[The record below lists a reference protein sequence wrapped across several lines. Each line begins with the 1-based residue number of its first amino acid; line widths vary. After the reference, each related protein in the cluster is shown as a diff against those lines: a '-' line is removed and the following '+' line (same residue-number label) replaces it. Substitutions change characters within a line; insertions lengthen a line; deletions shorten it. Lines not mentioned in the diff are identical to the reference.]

1 MRYLSII
8 MVLVFF
14 TTLLNASHFR
24 SIRVGSFLNKVDADK
39 SLIKLNKY
47 MKTQRNIIHFQKK
60 LFFRA
65 KAIKVG
71 RYYMNVIEPFG
82 DNQKEL
88 QEIVDTIRKKY
99 PHAYIKKVKGKM
111 PKVKHSKPVSKPKI
125 KEVIKKEPKKIIQPI
140 VEKVAE
146 PIVITPIVIPKPIIE
161 KKIVPIIIEEIVEP
175 IIIQEK
181 NETLP
186 VVVQEKNETII
197 EENIS
202 EPIIIQEKNET
213 IIEENISEP
222 IIEET
227 LVEEVVISDLQDVK
241 VIEKENKESEI
252 AVVEVEEQ
260 QEKEVEV
267 AVVEIEEQQEKEIE
281 VAVVEVKEEQEK
293 EVEVAVVEVEEQ
305 QEKEVEVAI
314 VEVKENKILHIL
326 NTVPKEIK
334 FLLIALISVI
344 FFLFVILLVLL
355 KKVSNLKKEKI
366 SSIDSVEI
374 EQTEKLSALE
384 KQLELV
390 NTTHENSMMQ
400 LNSKH
405 KEEISTL
412 EDSYNRKIGTINL
425 NNENSLSELLL
436 NHQNDMDELIVSNKD
451 KIQKIEDENLK
462 QIEVLRVE
470 LSNSKTKEIQTEPLL
485 ETPTPIQELKEPEV
499 VPVII
504 EEAETEELT
513 SAIGLGNCDGD
524 EQFYN
529 TILAEFKTSYKESP
543 LTFEKL
549 CIENN
554 FEDARHLAGD
564 IKDLAVNIG
573 AYNLCES
580 VASMEYD
587 FEKGSTTNWKKR
599 VENYKEKLEKLI
611 IEIDD
616 YTNKN

>member
-146 PIVITPIVIPKPIIE
+146 PIVITPVVIPKPIIE
-161 KKIVPIIIEEIVEP
+161 KKIVPVVIEEIVEP

-186 VVVQEKNETII
+186 VVIQEKNETII

-227 LVEEVVISDLQDVK
+227 LVEEIVISDLQDVK

-293 EVEVAVVEVEEQ
+293 EVEVAVVEV
-305 QEKEVEVAI
+305 
-314 VEVKENKILHIL
+314 KENKILHIL

-334 FLLIALISVI
+334 FLLIALISFI

-366 SSIDSVEI
+366 FSIDSIEIEQI

-384 KQLELV
+384 KQLELI
-390 NTTHENSMMQ
+390 NITHENSMMQ

-470 LSNSKTKEIQTEPLL
+470 LSTSKTKEIQTEPLL

-499 VPVII
+499 VPVTI

-543 LTFEKL
+543 LTFETL

-587 FEKGSTTNWKKR
+587 FEKGSTTNWKKL